1 MKPLELGFTRAS
13 KYMKNEDLRLDY
25 DEENTRSSFVPLC
38 QILNRKAF
46 TLIEV
51 MVASILIS
59 LVGLALLQMHQNSTN
74 MSYKMQSKFKYSD
87 WVLMP
92 VFETK
97 LEKAKKNTN
106 FDSIMKGF
114 KVDKREIR
122 KGLDKKVSISATLIE
137 RIDMADMASEIA
149 EETGAIIPSF
159 DGLRLEVYKQ
169 DISLEKE
176 TYSVYRVIK
185 P

>member
-1 MKPLELGFTRAS
+1 
-13 KYMKNEDLRLDY
+13 
-25 DEENTRSSFVPLC
+25 
-38 QILNRKAF
+38 
-46 TLIEV
+46 
-51 MVASILIS
+51 
-59 LVGLALLQMHQNSTN
+59 
-74 MSYKMQSKFKYSD
+74 
-87 WVLMP
+87 MP

-122 KGLDKKVSISATLIE
+122 KGLDEKVSISATLIE